1 MAQRRMTVRQLHG
14 PVLIRLSQQLMIRE
28 LLPASVRVQ
37 PISLQPGMVF
47 SPNRSRSKSHRN
59 GCICNDT
66 MGRQRRTDRSSDQV
80 DIQLLSNGFEYDSIT
95 LGTDTEWRHV
105 WVLLDSQDEDGLP
118 ITYDVVAAAPI
129 GYTAEVQGS
138 ASEGFTVVYRP
149 AK

>member
-47 SPNRSRSKSHRN
+47 SPNRSRSKSHR
-59 GCICNDT
+59 
-66 MGRQRRTDRSSDQV
+66 QRSGALTVRPDQV

>member
-1 MAQRRMTVRQLHG
+1 MVYSQPRNIFVKRDVKLTEPPDAEPHVRWC
-14 PVLIRLSQQLMIRE
+14 E
-28 LLPASVRVQ
+28 
-37 PISLQPGMVF
+37 
-47 SPNRSRSKSHRN
+47 RSAAKAVSYS
-59 GCICNDT
+59 I
-66 MGRQRRTDRSSDQV
+66 
-80 DIQLLSNGFEYDSIT
+80 YDSIT

-118 ITYDVVAAAPI
+118 ITYDVVATAPI